1 MYLKNG
7 DMWEGMMHDV
17 HCINCTTTMSDYSRE
32 KVEAKWNL
40 RSLPNEKGTGRRVD
54 LLCAASQDPA
64 TGEIVMTPLAQMFMG
79 NPYDMFDPPESE
91 GHEETACR
99 GLPN

>member
-1 MYLKNG
+1 MENQTHTGAALLQPRLVRLLPCPFCGSESGTAMGPMYLKNG

-40 RSLPNEKGTGRRVD
+40 RYPPNAEVRHGAKDAD
-54 LLCAASQDPA
+54 LD
-64 TGEIVMTPLAQMFMG
+64 
-79 NPYDMFDPPESE
+79 
-91 GHEETACR
+91 
-99 GLPN
+99 

>member
-1 MYLKNG
+1 MKTSKSQQVPSGGSDDRLVRLLPCPFCGTESGTPTGPMYLKNG

-40 RSLPNEKGTGRRVD
+40 RCLPN
-54 LLCAASQDPA
+54 A
-64 TGEIVMTPLAQMFMG
+64 TGQA
-79 NPYDMFDPPESE
+79 
-91 GHEETACR
+91 TADNNQ
-99 GLPN
+99 PKHQ